1 MAAAI
6 RLSQQHSCSLDHLLD
21 AGEQRRRNYSAQ
33 RGHATAAP
41 PRSVVNRA
49 VPIERGGNVAI
60 YLSSSYCVQSSSR
73 ILSACGWYLLTVA
86 RGPMTIAR
94 HPYTGSGITFI
105 AAALMPILGATISA
119 SSDAVFFSTASASRF
134 FILGQPT
141 SRYLRNLVGVTDDH
155 QD

>member
-73 ILSACGWYLLTVA
+73 ILSACGWYLLTVP

-105 AAALMPILGATISA
+105 AAALMPILVATISA

-134 FILGQPT
+134 FILSQP
-141 SRYLRNLVGVTDDH
+141 SGRLDACEIL
-155 QD
+155 